1 MGVSRAFSWTLLL
14 STATAVS
21 APYATEPSECGGH
34 YTDGKG
40 RIINHDGPET
50 ECVWTIEFKPGE
62 RVWVAFPYFEGAPK
76 NCEKEYVEVLDGP
89 PGSKSLGRMC
99 NAYSTF
105 IGSSSNIITVKY
117 SRIPSHPPSF
127 FEVYYMPKSW

>member
-1 MGVSRAFSWTLLL
+1 MHQRGHPKA
-14 STATAVS
+14 AAAS
-21 APYATEPSECGGH
+21 AAYATEPGECGGL

-40 RIINHDGPET
+40 KIINYVGPET
-50 ECVWTIEFKPGE
+50 ECVWTFKLDPDLKAMVG
-62 RVWVAFPYFEGAPK
+62 FPFFKFEGAPK
-76 NCEKEYVEVLDGP
+76 NCEKEYVEVIDGP

-105 IGSSSNIITVKY
+105 IASSSNIITVKY

-127 FEVYYMPKSW
+127 FEVYYFPKSY